1 MAIIENTIPETKE
14 IELLR
19 IKISKL
25 QNELYKVMNERNYF
39 SKKWEVF
46 RLIDHLSNK
55 VTHML
60 YCTGENCKIED
71 PLVQAEEFAADIM
84 RVGKIIHNTKIEKIG
99 EEMYNAIYDVIFE

>member
-1 MAIIENTIPETKE
+1 MSVIEYNVQETKE

-25 QNELYKVMNERNYF
+25 QNELYRAMNEKDYF
-39 SKKWEVF
+39 HRKWEVF

-71 PLVQAEEFAADIM
+71 PLVQAVEFAADIM
-84 RVGKIIHNTKIEKIG
+84 RVGKIIRNKKIEKIG
-99 EEMYNAIYDVIFE
+99 TEMYNAIYDVIFE

>member
-1 MAIIENTIPETKE
+1 MSAIEYNVQETKE

-19 IKISKL
+19 IKIGKL
-25 QNELYKVMNERNYF
+25 QNELYRVMNQKDYF
-39 SKKWEVF
+39 HRKWEIF

-60 YCTGENCKIED
+60 YCNGENCKIED